1 MTAVLEDRVEG
12 SCEYVFTNSEFLEWR
27 RTSSDVHRNVLW
39 IHGNSGYGKTTTAA
53 SIVETISRNLDST
66 CIVAYAFCAQLSVV
80 EILRSLIWQVTQRQG
95 CAIYSKECLLEAYRE
110 YTNPGPHE
118 SLSRKEQ
125 LVFFKELLVSCLQ
138 PYYRITLVLDG
149 VDQGGSSEELVQQFL
164 TLSTKISRNSKRC
177 DILFTSRFQYRISEK
192 REDVKTNVLQIKP
205 VDIEKSITLY
215 LENACHNVAPCLSD
229 STKAEIISKLLAN
242 VDSGWLRIAHDLA
255 QEFLRVGRFLAAE
268 QLAAS
273 AVEIRGRSYGREHA
287 QTLASMRLLA
297 LAIHDQGRWREA
309 ETLQRQ
315 VIQVWKDKRDLEDP
329 RLLTLENDLS
339 LTLMA
344 LEQWQ
349 EAENLQLHLMH
360 SWKDDKNVRVNM
372 NQLAQIYK
380 GQERF
385 DEAEDMSRQL
395 LAYYLSALGD
405 EENILIHKSN
415 LGMLLAERQKWE
427 EGEALLREVME
438 ARVAALGRDDL
449 KSLQCISNLGWTL
462 SEKGDP
468 QAAKPLQLEVLKGRT
483 IILGD
488 RHPDTINT
496 LGVLAVTCSRL
507 GEMKEATKYARMALG
522 M

>member
-1 MTAVLEDRVEG
+1 MTAVLADRVEG

-27 RTSSDVHRNVLW
+27 RNSSDVHRNVLW
-39 IHGNSGYGKTTTAA
+39 IEGNSGYGKTTAAA
-53 SIVETISRNLDST
+53 SIVEKISRDLYST
-66 CIVAYAFCAQLSVV
+66 SIVAYAFCAQLSVIG
-80 EILRSLIWQVTQRQG
+80 ILRSLIWQVAQRQG
-95 CAIYSKECLLEAYRE
+95 CGIYSKERLLEAYCE

-118 SLSRKEQ
+118 SLSGKEQ

-138 PYYRITLVLDG
+138 PYNHITLVLDG
-149 VDQGGSSEELVQQFL
+149 VDQSGSSEELVQQFL
-164 TLSTKISRNSKRC
+164 ALSTKISRNSKRC
-177 DILFTSRFQYRISEK
+177 DILFTSRFQCWISEE
-192 REDVKTNVLQIKP
+192 REDVKTNVLQIMP
-205 VDIEKSITLY
+205 VDIEKSLTLY
-215 LENACHNVAPCLSD
+215 LENACHNVAPRLSD
-229 STKAEIISKLLAN
+229 STKAEIMSKLLDN
-242 VDSGWLRIAHDLA
+242 VDSGWLGIVHDLA

-268 QLAAS
+268 QYAAG
-273 AVEIRGRSYGREHA
+273 AVEIRERSYGREHA

-297 LAIHDQGRWREA
+297 LAFLDQGRWREA

-329 RLLTLENDLS
+329 RLLTVENDLS

-349 EAENLQLHLMH
+349 EAENLQLHLKR
-360 SWKDDKNVRVNM
+360 SWKDDKNVRVSM

-380 GQERF
+380 KQERL
-385 DEAEDMSRQL
+385 DEAEDISRQL
-395 LAYYLSALGD
+395 LAYHLSALTD
-405 EENILIHKSN
+405 EEGVLIAKSN

-427 EGEALLREVME
+427 EGEGLLREVME
-438 ARVAALGRDDL
+438 ARVATLGKNDL
-449 KSLQCISNLGWTL
+449 KSLQSISNLGWTL

-468 QAAKPLQLEVLKGRT
+468 QAAKLLQLEVLKGRT
-483 IILGD
+483 IILGE

-507 GEMKEATKYARMALG
+507 GERKEATKYARMALG